1 MKDQSDHKPSAAT
14 TVLIADDEPLVRTF
28 LGELL
33 NDSLQFEV
41 VASAAS
47 ADEAI
52 ELAARLLPSLALLDV
67 KMPGGGARATRGI
80 LDCSPNTRIVVLSA
94 FDDDA
99 VALEMIRAGAVSY
112 IVKGAPPEEIVETA
126 IRSAQGESVLSH
138 QVSSGV
144 IKQLAAHLVESDQA
158 ESAKRGLLERIQ
170 HMIDQRLFETL
181 FQPIVRLED
190 NRIIG
195 HEALTRFHNGHSH
208 GPDLWF
214 AEAEQVGLRLDLE
227 LVTAHAA
234 VERFEAAEIE
244 GFLALNA
251 SPETLGNCSEL
262 IGRLGGGRLVIEVT
276 EHSAI
281 ADYDALR
288 PMFRA
293 LRDQGVRIAVDDAG
307 AGFSSLRHVLQLE
320 PNFIKLDVSLTQNI
334 DHDRKRR
341 ALAAG
346 MIGFANELGAEIV
359 AEGIEAPA
367 ELDTLVELGVPFG
380 QGFLV
385 GRPEPLRPAHTAA

>member
-1 MKDQSDHKPSAAT
+1 MADQGDDKPSAAT

-33 NDSLQFEV
+33 SDSPPFEV
-41 VASAAS
+41 VGSASSAA
-47 ADEAI
+47 EAI
-52 ELAARLLPSLALLDV
+52 ELAARLQPALALLDV
-67 KMPGGGARATRGI
+67 KMPGGGAQATRGI

-94 FDDDA
+94 FDDDD

-126 IRSAQGESVLSH
+126 LRSAQGESVLSH
-138 QVSSGV
+138 QISGGV
-144 IKQLAAHLVESDQA
+144 IRQLAAHLAESDQA
-158 ESAKRGLLERIQ
+158 ESAKRDLLERIQ
-170 HMIDQRLFETL
+170 LVIDQRLFETV

-195 HEALTRFHNGHSH
+195 HEALTRFHNAAALR
-208 GPDLWF
+208 PELWF
-214 AEAEQVGLRLDLE
+214 ADAQQVGLRLDLE
-227 LVTAHAA
+227 LATARAA
-234 VERFEAAEIE
+234 VERFEEAETD
-244 GFLALNA
+244 GFLSLNA
-251 SPETLGNCSEL
+251 SPETLGECGEL
-262 IGRLGGGRLVIEVT
+262 IGRLGGDRLVVEVT

-281 ADYDALR
+281 ADYDALQ
-288 PMFRA
+288 PMLRT

-320 PNFIKLDVSLTQNI
+320 PNYIKLDVSLTQSI

-359 AEGIEAPA
+359 AEGIEASA
-367 ELDTLVELGVPFG
+367 ELDTLLELGVPFG

-385 GRPEPLRPAHTAA
+385 GRPGPLLPAHTAV

>member
-1 MKDQSDHKPSAAT
+1 MEKQSNDKPSAAT

-28 LGELL
+28 LAELL
-33 NDSLQFEV
+33 NDSSQFEV

-52 ELAARLLPSLALLDV
+52 ELAVRLQPALALLDV
-67 KMPGGGARATRGI
+67 KMPGGGAQATRGI
-80 LDCSPNTRIVVLSA
+80 LDCSPDTRIVVLSA

-99 VALEMIRAGAVSY
+99 IALEMIRAGAVSY
-112 IVKGAPPEEIVETA
+112 LVKGAPPEEIVETA
-126 IRSAQGESVLSH
+126 LRSAQGESVLSH
-138 QVSSGV
+138 QVSGGV
-144 IKQLAAHLVESDQA
+144 IRQLAAHLAESDQA
-158 ESAKRGLLERIQ
+158 ENASRDLLERIRLV
-170 HMIDQRLFETL
+170 IDHQLFETV

-195 HEALTRFHNGHSH
+195 HEALTRFHNGHAH
-208 GPDLWF
+208 GPGLWF

-227 LVTAHAA
+227 LVTALAA
-234 VERFEAAEIE
+234 VERFEAAEID

-251 SPETLGNCSEL
+251 SPETLGKCGEL
-262 IGRLGGGRLVIEVT
+262 IGRLGGERLVVEVT

-281 ADYDALR
+281 ADYDAVR
-288 PMFRA
+288 PMLQT

-320 PNFIKLDVSLTQNI
+320 PDYIKLDVSLTQSI

-346 MIGFANELGAEIV
+346 MIGFANELGAQIV
-359 AEGIEAPA
+359 AEGIEAAA
-367 ELDTLVELGVPFG
+367 ELDTLLELGVPFG

-385 GRPEPLRPAHTAA
+385 GRPEPLLPTHTAA